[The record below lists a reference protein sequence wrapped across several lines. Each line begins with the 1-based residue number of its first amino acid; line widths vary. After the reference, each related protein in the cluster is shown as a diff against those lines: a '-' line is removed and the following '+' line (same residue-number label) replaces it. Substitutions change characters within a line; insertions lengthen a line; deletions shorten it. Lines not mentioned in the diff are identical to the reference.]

1 MSSMASN
8 PNSSTVDTVMAIV
21 SDMDDDEQRELFNR
35 LAEDHPLLAS
45 YAGMTAIVSAVES
58 VEPSEQP
65 VDVFDTLTPEQQERA
80 TKLTGA
86 MAEKFGVD
94 AKDFSVLETED
105 GIKAVAYTAGNGI
118 DLGDPTKTVDK
129 KRSWNSIFD
138 KKNAQN
144 FMVEV
149 DGKQVDTRTGMT
161 SDVYDAMV
169 DGAKARGD
177 EFLPDSPQLSES
189 DENDQPWTITLMTG
203 EPERAD
209 EFRAPYR
216 DVTEDGH
223 VNGSWV
229 NRDGDIG
236 DVRFRPAVVIE

>member
-1 MSSMASN
+1 MASN

-21 SDMDDDEQRELFNR
+21 SDMDDDEQRELFDR

-45 YAGMTAIVSAVES
+45 YAGMTAIVSAVEP
-58 VEPSEQP
+58 VEPSEQST
-65 VDVFDTLTPEQQERA
+65 DVFAMLTPEQQERA

-94 AKDFSVLETED
+94 EKDFSVLETKD
-105 GIKAVAYTAGNGI
+105 GTKAVAYTAGNGI

-138 KKNAQN
+138 KKNAKN
-144 FMVEV
+144 FMIEV
-149 DGKQVDTRTGMT
+149 DGKKVDTRAGMT

-177 EFLPDSPQLSES
+177 EFLPDSPQLSKS
-189 DENDQPWTITLMTG
+189 DENGQPWTLTLMTG
-203 EPERAD
+203 EPESAD
-209 EFRAPYR
+209 EINAPIR
-216 DVTEDGH
+216 DVSGDGRVYGLWVYR
-223 VNGSWV
+223 VN
-229 NRDGDIG
+229 DIAH
-236 DVRFRPAVVIE
+236 VRFRPAVVIE